1 MPIER
6 QGAADRV
13 AWARGDADA
22 AVFARIKALVIGRT
36 LHHYYQDKDALLRE
50 RLARRMQQTGL
61 DAAGYLARLEARDG
75 ADAAEAEWLA
85 LEAEI
90 TVGETFFFRYPEQF
104 AALEERILP
113 ALIRARSATRRLRIW
128 SAGCASGAEP
138 YSIAILLRRLLGS
151 ALPDWSVSILGTDL
165 SSTALQAARS
175 AEYGDWA
182 LRTMPDADRRRDF
195 LPIAGG
201 RRWQLRPAFRG
212 MVRFERQNLLRVLE
226 SDLPLQFSD
235 YDLVLCRNVLI
246 YFHAD
251 QVRALVQRFAD
262 MLAADGWLLL
272 GHAEAGTGVFDGLR
286 PVSMAGTVAWQ
297 SETAARR
304 ETAGQ
309 REPGR
314 QPGQPVSTAHD
325 VRLPLPAAPDRQVAR
340 VRHRIVADA
349 LPPAR
354 PIPNSAEA
362 PIHERIQ
369 AMADAGHHAEALAAC
384 RVELQSRPA
393 SASLLFYAA
402 VLARAL
408 GRELEAE
415 ADFRRAISLCND
427 FAMAYYHLGLLLMDA
442 GRVEAGRRAIAEAGR
457 IARDL
462 PPDAILDGGDG
473 MTAGRLR
480 ILSRLDW
487 ASGDAAAALPDA
499 GSSGDMTQ
507 DAG

>member
-1 MPIER
+1 MPADPQSPGLI
-6 QGAADRV
+6 ADRV
-13 AWARGDADA
+13 APMTGDADH
-22 AVFARIKALVIGRT
+22 AVFARIKAMVIGRT

-75 ADAAEAEWLA
+75 AAAAEAEWLA

-113 ALIRARSATRRLRIW
+113 ELIRARSATRRLRIW

-138 YSIAILLRRLLGS
+138 YSIAILLHRLLGS

-165 SSTALQAARS
+165 SATALQAAQA

-182 LRTMPDADRRRDF
+182 LRTMPDADRQRDF
-195 LPIAGG
+195 IAVAGG

-212 MVRFERQNLLRVLE
+212 MVRFERHNLLRLLDT
-226 SDLPLQFSD
+226 DLPLQFSD

-251 QVRALVQRFAD
+251 QVRALVQRFAGL
-262 MLAADGWLLL
+262 LASDGWLLL
-272 GHAEAGTGVFDGLR
+272 GHAEAGTGVFEGLR
-286 PVSMAGTVAWQ
+286 PVPMAGTLAWQ
-297 SETAARR
+297 REIASPHGVPARPEVSGQHVPAAKEPPQPVARADRPAARR
-304 ETAGQ
+304 
-309 REPGR
+309 RI
-314 QPGQPVSTAHD
+314 PV
-325 VRLPLPAAPDRQVAR
+325 VAQ
-340 VRHRIVADA
+340 
-349 LPPAR
+349 
-354 PIPNSAEA
+354 EA
-362 PIHERIQ
+362 PAPIGTVVVEPPGGPVHERIR
-369 AMADAGHHAEALAAC
+369 AMADAGQHADALAAC
-384 RVELQSRPA
+384 REELRRRPA
-393 SASLLFYAA
+393 APSLLFYAA
-402 VLARAL
+402 LLARAL

-427 FAMAYYHLGLLLMDA
+427 FAMAHYHLGLLLMDA
-442 GRVEAGRRAIAEAGR
+442 GRIEPGRRAIAEAGR

-462 PPDAILDGGDG
+462 APDTILDDGDG

-480 ILSRLDW
+480 VLSRLDW
-487 ASGDAAAALPDA
+487 AAAPASARSDA
-499 GSSGDMTQ
+499 GPGT
-507 DAG
+507 A